1 MVFELSLERAEKE
14 NPILRRHKG
23 NETRHVKVWCVLG
36 AKYCLLQFSDYSWLV
51 VGKCHVLSLDFIPQE
66 VGCQYRYQNLAK

>member
-1 MVFELSLERAEKE
+1 M
-14 NPILRRHKG
+14 

-36 AKYCLLQFSDYSWLV
+36 AKYCVLQLSDYNWLV

-66 VGCQYRYQNLAK
+66 VGCQYRNQNLAK